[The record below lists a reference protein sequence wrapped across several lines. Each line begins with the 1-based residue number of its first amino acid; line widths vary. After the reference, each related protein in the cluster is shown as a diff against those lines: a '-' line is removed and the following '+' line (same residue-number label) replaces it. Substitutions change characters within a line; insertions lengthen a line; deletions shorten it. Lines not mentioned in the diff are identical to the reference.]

1 MRQSNAPRKIVTAAS
16 SIDSYVRLC
25 MCIDVSAFVG
35 SGAVSRPQAYGLAG
49 LGVGFIIFLSSLT
62 VFASNGFKP
71 TRDSLNKYVSDP

>member
-1 MRQSNAPRKIVTAAS
+1 
-16 SIDSYVRLC
+16 